1 MAVLPSVLASL
12 NDLKATGIIEDYAI
26 GGGYAALYYD
36 VQDATYDLDVLVV
49 LPSEADYPKLYEH
62 YRAKGARIEN
72 VYIFV
77 EGMPVQFFPNYIH
90 RLYNAAIEQADV
102 VRFGDVT
109 SKFVTVEYLIALLLT
124 AFRPKDKIRVRELVK
139 RANRE
144 LLLSIIKEFDDERYP
159 LHERYRKVLAGA

>member
-62 YRAKGARIEN
+62 YRTKGARIEN
-72 VYIFV
+72 VYVFV

-90 RLYNAAIEQADV
+90 PISD
-102 VRFGDVT
+102 F
-109 SKFVTVEYLIALLLT
+109 
-124 AFRPKDKIRVRELVK
+124 
-139 RANRE
+139 
-144 LLLSIIKEFDDERYP
+144 
-159 LHERYRKVLAGA
+159 